1 MSPTTKTEEVVQ
13 APPTMSEM
21 IRMSMG
27 LGLVCLIAAVILGG
41 MYMWT
46 EPAKEHNVQLREK
59 AMIQKLLNLSD
70 QAEVHEVRRYLF
82 WRGRDLEVLYLTNRD
97 LLRLDASGTVLENTP
112 LAESIKAGASE
123 SARDEWAKETVTTSN
138 DEGFNYVGRF
148 FMGFDGGQ
156 NAGYVI
162 EGVTAGYK
170 TWIRFFLA
178 IDADFSLK
186 GLEVIEH
193 EEDPG
198 LGAEITER
206 YFKNQFSGRSF
217 EDIKVLKVIKDP
229 LPSDWKKKLEQL
241 GDMPL
246 EDWLSANQEEI
257 PKHPDIHAIT
267 GSTISSVAVADG
279 VKRALRNFR
288 KRMDFVEKHL

>member
-1 MSPTTKTEEVVQ
+1 MSTATEAEEVVQ
-13 APPTMSEM
+13 PPPTTAEM
-21 IRMSMG
+21 IRMSIG
-27 LGLVCLIAAVILGG
+27 LGVVCLIAAVILGG

-46 EPAKEHNVQLREK
+46 EPAKEHNVRMREK
-59 AMIQKLLNLSD
+59 AMIQQLLNLSE

-82 WRGRDLEVLYLTNRD
+82 WRGRDLEVLYLTNKD
-97 LLRLDASGTVLENTP
+97 LLRLDASGQVLDSTP
-112 LAESIKAGASE
+112 LAESVKPGASE
-123 SARDEWAKETVTTSN
+123 SARDEWAKGTVTTPDDDS
-138 DEGFNYVGRF
+138 FKYVGRF
-148 FMGFDGGQ
+148 FIGFDGGQ

-178 IDADFSLK
+178 IDAEFGLK

-198 LGAEITER
+198 LGAEITKR

-217 EDIKVLKVIKDP
+217 EEIKTLQVIKDP
-229 LPSDWKKKLEQL
+229 LPGEWKKKLEQL
-241 GDMPL
+241 GDIPL
-246 EDWLSANQEEI
+246 EDWMAANQEEMV
-257 PKHPDIHAIT
+257 KHPAIHAIT

-288 KRMDFVEKHL
+288 KRMDFVEKNL